1 MWLAHSKNKSC
12 ATWHAFLSKVS
23 KEKRKIMAFV
33 LGITGGIATGKSSV
47 VQHFI
52 DLGFPVVDADIIARH
67 LLDQNEQA
75 YNEVVKIFGSE
86 ILQEN
91 GEINRQAL
99 GALVF
104 NHPDK
109 LKQLDE
115 LMAPFLQESILAAIK
130 QASQNQ
136 KLVIVDVPLMYEKG
150 YDEWMDQ
157 VAVVYCTPNQQ
168 LKRLMQRNQLTE
180 KEAKQRIDSQLPIE
194 MKKLLAEVVFDN
206 SNDLTQTIQ
215 QVDTWLSNRKYI

>member
-1 MWLAHSKNKSC
+1 
-12 ATWHAFLSKVS
+12 
-23 KEKRKIMAFV
+23 MAFV

-75 YNEVVKIFGSE
+75 YNEVVKVFGSE
-86 ILQEN
+86 ILQES

-180 KEAKQRIDSQLPIE
+180 KEAKQRMDSQLPIE

>member
-1 MWLAHSKNKSC
+1 
-12 ATWHAFLSKVS
+12 
-23 KEKRKIMAFV
+23 MAFV

-47 VQHFI
+47 VQYFKG
-52 DLGFPVVDADIIARH
+52 LGFPVVDADIIARH
-67 LLDQNEQA
+67 LLDQNMPA
-75 YNEVVKIFGSE
+75 YNEIVKVFGSE

-91 GEINRQAL
+91 GEINRQLL

-109 LKQLDE
+109 LQQLDE
-115 LMAPFLQESILAAIK
+115 LMAPFLREEIMSAIK
-130 QASQNQ
+130 KESHNQ

-157 VAVVYCTPNQQ
+157 VAVVYCTPEQQ
-168 LKRLMQRNQLTE
+168 LNRLMKRNQLTE
-180 KEAKQRIDSQLPIE
+180 KEAKQRINSQLPIE
-194 MKKLLAEVVFDN
+194 MKKLLAEIVFDN
-206 SNDLTQTIQ
+206 SANLKQTLE

>member
-1 MWLAHSKNKSC
+1 
-12 ATWHAFLSKVS
+12 
-23 KEKRKIMAFV
+23 MAFV

-75 YNEVVKIFGSE
+75 YNEVVKVFGSE

-136 KLVIVDVPLMYEKG
+136 RLVIVDVPLMYEKG

>member
-1 MWLAHSKNKSC
+1 
-12 ATWHAFLSKVS
+12 
-23 KEKRKIMAFV
+23 MAFV

-75 YNEVVKIFGSE
+75 YNEVVKVFGSE

-168 LKRLMQRNQLTE
+168 IKRLMQRNQLTE

>member
-1 MWLAHSKNKSC
+1 
-12 ATWHAFLSKVS
+12 
-23 KEKRKIMAFV
+23 MAFV

-136 KLVIVDVPLMYEKG
+136 NLVIVDVPLMYEKG

>member
-1 MWLAHSKNKSC
+1 M
-12 ATWHAFLSKVS
+12 T
-23 KEKRKIMAFV
+23 FV

-75 YNEVVKIFGSE
+75 YNEVVKEFGSE

-115 LMAPFLQESILAAIK
+115 LMAPFLQESILSAIK

-157 VAVVYCTPNQQ
+157 VAVVYCTPEQQ
-168 LKRLMQRNQLTE
+168 IKRLMQRNQLTE
-180 KEAKQRIDSQLPIE
+180 KEAKQRINSQLPIE

>member
-1 MWLAHSKNKSC
+1 
-12 ATWHAFLSKVS
+12 
-23 KEKRKIMAFV
+23 MAFV

-75 YNEVVKIFGSE
+75 YNEVVKVFGSE

-115 LMAPFLQESILAAIK
+115 LMAPFLQKSILAAIK

-180 KEAKQRIDSQLPIE
+180 KEAKQRMDSQLPIE

>member
-1 MWLAHSKNKSC
+1 
-12 ATWHAFLSKVS
+12 
-23 KEKRKIMAFV
+23 MAFV

-52 DLGFPVVDADIIARH
+52 DLGFPVVDADIIARQ
-67 LLDQNEQA
+67 LLDKNTPA
-75 YNEVVKIFGSE
+75 YKEVVKVFGSE

-91 GEINRQAL
+91 GEIDRQVL

-104 NHPDK
+104 NYPDK

-115 LMAPFLQESILAAIK
+115 LIAPFLQETILAAIK

-157 VAVVYCTPNQQ
+157 VAVVYCTPKQQ
-168 LKRLMQRNQLTE
+168 IERLMQRNQLTE

-206 SNDLTQTIQ
+206 SDDLTKTVQ

>member
-1 MWLAHSKNKSC
+1 
-12 ATWHAFLSKVS
+12 
-23 KEKRKIMAFV
+23 MAFV

-67 LLDQNEQA
+67 LLDKNTSA
-75 YNEVVKIFGSE
+75 YKEVVKVFGPD

-136 KLVIVDVPLMYEKG
+136 NLVIVDVPLMYEKG

-194 MKKLLAEVVFDN
+194 MKKLLTEVVFDN

>member
-1 MWLAHSKNKSC
+1 
-12 ATWHAFLSKVS
+12 
-23 KEKRKIMAFV
+23 MAFV

-75 YNEVVKIFGSE
+75 YNEVVKVFGSE

-115 LMAPFLQESILAAIK
+115 LMAPFLQETILAAIK

>member
-1 MWLAHSKNKSC
+1 
-12 ATWHAFLSKVS
+12 
-23 KEKRKIMAFV
+23 MAFV

-75 YNEVVKIFGSE
+75 YNKVVKIFGSE

>member
-1 MWLAHSKNKSC
+1 
-12 ATWHAFLSKVS
+12 
-23 KEKRKIMAFV
+23 MAFV

-75 YNEVVKIFGSE
+75 YNEVVKVFGSE

-104 NHPDK
+104 NYPDK

-115 LMAPFLQESILAAIK
+115 LMAPFLKESILAAIK

>member
-1 MWLAHSKNKSC
+1 
-12 ATWHAFLSKVS
+12 
-23 KEKRKIMAFV
+23 MAFV

-75 YNEVVKIFGSE
+75 YNEVVKVFGSE

-99 GALVF
+99 GTLVF

>member
-1 MWLAHSKNKSC
+1 
-12 ATWHAFLSKVS
+12 
-23 KEKRKIMAFV
+23 MAFV

-215 QVDTWLSNRKYI
+215 QVDTGLSNRKYI

>member
-1 MWLAHSKNKSC
+1 
-12 ATWHAFLSKVS
+12 
-23 KEKRKIMAFV
+23 MAFV

-52 DLGFPVVDADIIARH
+52 DLGFPIVDADIIARH

-75 YNEVVKIFGSE
+75 YNEVVKVFGSE

-180 KEAKQRIDSQLPIE
+180 KEAKQRMDSQLPIE

>member
-1 MWLAHSKNKSC
+1 
-12 ATWHAFLSKVS
+12 
-23 KEKRKIMAFV
+23 MAFV

-75 YNEVVKIFGSE
+75 YNEVVKVFGSE

-136 KLVIVDVPLMYEKG
+136 NLVIVDVPLMYEKG

>member
-1 MWLAHSKNKSC
+1 
-12 ATWHAFLSKVS
+12 
-23 KEKRKIMAFV
+23 MAFV

-75 YNEVVKIFGSE
+75 YNEVVKVFGSE

-99 GALVF
+99 GTLVF

-136 KLVIVDVPLMYEKG
+136 NLVIVDVPLMYEKG

>member
-1 MWLAHSKNKSC
+1 
-12 ATWHAFLSKVS
+12 
-23 KEKRKIMAFV
+23 MAFV

-75 YNEVVKIFGSE
+75 YNEVVKVFGSE

-91 GEINRQAL
+91 GEIDRQAL

-115 LMAPFLQESILAAIK
+115 LMAPFLQETILAAIK

-157 VAVVYCTPNQQ
+157 VAVVYCTPDQQ
-168 LKRLMQRNQLTE
+168 IKRLMQRNQLTE

>member
-1 MWLAHSKNKSC
+1 
-12 ATWHAFLSKVS
+12 
-23 KEKRKIMAFV
+23 MAFV

-75 YNEVVKIFGSE
+75 YNEVVKVFGSE

-136 KLVIVDVPLMYEKG
+136 NLVIVDVPLMYEKG

-180 KEAKQRIDSQLPIE
+180 KEAKQRMDSQLPIE

>member
-1 MWLAHSKNKSC
+1 
-12 ATWHAFLSKVS
+12 
-23 KEKRKIMAFV
+23 MAFV

-67 LLDQNEQA
+67 LLDQNGQA
-75 YNEVVKIFGSE
+75 YNEVVNVFGSE

>member
-1 MWLAHSKNKSC
+1 
-12 ATWHAFLSKVS
+12 
-23 KEKRKIMAFV
+23 MAFV

-75 YNEVVKIFGSE
+75 YNEVVKVFGSE

-99 GALVF
+99 GTLVF

-180 KEAKQRIDSQLPIE
+180 KEAKQRMDSQLPIE

>member
-1 MWLAHSKNKSC
+1 
-12 ATWHAFLSKVS
+12 
-23 KEKRKIMAFV
+23 MAFV

-75 YNEVVKIFGSE
+75 YNEVVKVFGSE

-180 KEAKQRIDSQLPIE
+180 KEAKQRMDSQLPIE

-206 SNDLTQTIQ
+206 SNDLTQTLE
-215 QVDTWLSNRKYI
+215 QVNTWLSNRKYI

>member
-1 MWLAHSKNKSC
+1 
-12 ATWHAFLSKVS
+12 
-23 KEKRKIMAFV
+23 MAFV

>member
-1 MWLAHSKNKSC
+1 
-12 ATWHAFLSKVS
+12 
-23 KEKRKIMAFV
+23 MAFV

-75 YNEVVKIFGSE
+75 YNEVVKVFGSE

-104 NHPDK
+104 NYPDK

-115 LMAPFLQESILAAIK
+115 LMAPFLKESILAAIK

-180 KEAKQRIDSQLPIE
+180 KEAKQRMDSQLPIE

>member
-1 MWLAHSKNKSC
+1 
-12 ATWHAFLSKVS
+12 
-23 KEKRKIMAFV
+23 MAFV

-47 VQHFI
+47 VQHI
-52 DLGFPVVDADIIARH
+52 KQLGFPVVDADIIARH
-67 LLDQNEQA
+67 LLDKNTPVF
-75 YNEVVKIFGSE
+75 NEVVKVFGTE

-157 VAVVYCTPNQQ
+157 VAVVYCTPEQQ
-168 LKRLMQRNQLTE
+168 LNRLMKRNQLTE
-180 KEAKQRIDSQLPIE
+180 KEAKQRINSQLPIE
-194 MKKLLAEVVFDN
+194 MKKLLAEIVFDN
-206 SNDLTQTIQ
+206 SANLKQTLE
-215 QVDTWLSNRKYI
+215 QVNTWLSNRKYI

>member
-1 MWLAHSKNKSC
+1 
-12 ATWHAFLSKVS
+12 
-23 KEKRKIMAFV
+23 MAFV

-75 YNEVVKIFGSE
+75 YNEVVKVFGSE

-91 GEINRQAL
+91 GEINRQSL

-104 NHPDK
+104 NYPDK

>member
-1 MWLAHSKNKSC
+1 
-12 ATWHAFLSKVS
+12 
-23 KEKRKIMAFV
+23 MAFV

-52 DLGFPVVDADIIARH
+52 NLGFPVVDADIIARH

-75 YNEVVKIFGSE
+75 YNELVKVFGSE

-180 KEAKQRIDSQLPIE
+180 KEAKQRMDSQLPIE

>member
-1 MWLAHSKNKSC
+1 
-12 ATWHAFLSKVS
+12 
-23 KEKRKIMAFV
+23 MAFV

-75 YNEVVKIFGSE
+75 YNEVVKVFGSE

-91 GEINRQAL
+91 GEIDRQAL

-180 KEAKQRIDSQLPIE
+180 REAKQRMDSQLPIE

>member
-1 MWLAHSKNKSC
+1 
-12 ATWHAFLSKVS
+12 
-23 KEKRKIMAFV
+23 MAFV

-75 YNEVVKIFGSE
+75 YNEVVKVFGSE

-99 GALVF
+99 GTLVF

-136 KLVIVDVPLMYEKG
+136 NLVIIDVPLMYEKG

>member
-1 MWLAHSKNKSC
+1 
-12 ATWHAFLSKVS
+12 
-23 KEKRKIMAFV
+23 MAFV

-47 VQHFI
+47 VQHFKG
-52 DLGFPVVDADIIARH
+52 LGFPVVDADIIARQ
-67 LLDQNEQA
+67 LLDKNTPA
-75 YNEVVKIFGSE
+75 YKEVVKVFGSE

-91 GEINRQAL
+91 GEIDRQVL

-104 NHPDK
+104 NYPDK

-115 LMAPFLQESILAAIK
+115 LMAPFLQETILAAIK

-157 VAVVYCTPNQQ
+157 VAVVYCTPKQQ
-168 LKRLMQRNQLTE
+168 IKRLMQRNQLTE
-180 KEAKQRIDSQLPIE
+180 KEARQRIDSQLPIE

-206 SNDLTQTIQ
+206 SDDLTKTVQ

>member
-1 MWLAHSKNKSC
+1 
-12 ATWHAFLSKVS
+12 
-23 KEKRKIMAFV
+23 MAFV

-75 YNEVVKIFGSE
+75 YNEVVKVFGSE

-91 GEINRQAL
+91 GEIDRQAL

-215 QVDTWLSNRKYI
+215 QVDTWLS

>member
-1 MWLAHSKNKSC
+1 
-12 ATWHAFLSKVS
+12 
-23 KEKRKIMAFV
+23 MAFV

-75 YNEVVKIFGSE
+75 YNEVVKVFGSE

-157 VAVVYCTPNQQ
+157 VAVVYCTPEQQ
-168 LKRLMQRNQLTE
+168 IKRLMQRNQLTE

>member
-1 MWLAHSKNKSC
+1 
-12 ATWHAFLSKVS
+12 
-23 KEKRKIMAFV
+23 MAFV

-52 DLGFPVVDADIIARH
+52 DLGFPVVDADIIAHH
-67 LLDQNEQA
+67 LLDKNTPA
-75 YNEVVKIFGSE
+75 YKEVVKVFGSE

-136 KLVIVDVPLMYEKG
+136 KLVVVDVPLMYEKG

-157 VAVVYCTPNQQ
+157 VAVVYCTPEQQ
-168 LKRLMQRNQLTE
+168 IKRLMQRNQLTE
-180 KEAKQRIDSQLPIE
+180 KEATQRIDSQLPIE

>member
-1 MWLAHSKNKSC
+1 
-12 ATWHAFLSKVS
+12 
-23 KEKRKIMAFV
+23 MAFV

-75 YNEVVKIFGSE
+75 YNEVVKVFGSE
-86 ILQEN
+86 VLQEN

>member
-1 MWLAHSKNKSC
+1 
-12 ATWHAFLSKVS
+12 
-23 KEKRKIMAFV
+23 MAFV

-67 LLDQNEQA
+67 LLDQNGQA
-75 YNEVVKIFGSE
+75 YNEVVNVFGSE

-136 KLVIVDVPLMYEKG
+136 NLVIVDVPLMYEKG

>member
-1 MWLAHSKNKSC
+1 
-12 ATWHAFLSKVS
+12 
-23 KEKRKIMAFV
+23 MAFV

-75 YNEVVKIFGSE
+75 YNEVVKVFGSE

-91 GEINRQAL
+91 GEINRQSL

-115 LMAPFLQESILAAIK
+115 LMAPFLQETILAAIK

>member
-1 MWLAHSKNKSC
+1 
-12 ATWHAFLSKVS
+12 
-23 KEKRKIMAFV
+23 MAFV

-47 VQHFI
+47 VQHFKG
-52 DLGFPVVDADIIARH
+52 LGFPVVDADIIARH
-67 LLDQNEQA
+67 LLDQNMPA
-75 YNEVVKIFGSE
+75 YNEVVKVFGSE

-91 GEINRQAL
+91 GEINRQLL

-109 LKQLDE
+109 LQQLDE
-115 LMAPFLQESILAAIK
+115 LMAPFLKEKIMSAIK
-130 QASQNQ
+130 KESHNQ

-157 VAVVYCTPNQQ
+157 VAVVYCTPEQQ
-168 LKRLMQRNQLTE
+168 LNRLMKRNQLTE
-180 KEAKQRIDSQLPIE
+180 KEAKQRINSQLPIE
-194 MKKLLAEVVFDN
+194 MKKLLAEIVFDN
-206 SNDLTQTIQ
+206 SANLKQTLE